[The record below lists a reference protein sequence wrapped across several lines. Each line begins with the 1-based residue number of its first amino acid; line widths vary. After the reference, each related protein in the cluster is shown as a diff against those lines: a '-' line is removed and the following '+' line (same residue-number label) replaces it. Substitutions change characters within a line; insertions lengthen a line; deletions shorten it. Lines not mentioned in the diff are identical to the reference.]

1 MYAVRRGHTT
11 RHSMY
16 TSKYME
22 KGIAV
27 ADCTVKNNS
36 TKKEAFPMGE
46 DMLCVHTE
54 KGEKLLSLVANQ
66 LVMQP
71 YEEAEL
77 KQRVP
82 LTEGR
87 TLLMNKMEQGEDM
100 QEIILFNRQKKK

>member
-1 MYAVRRGHTT
+1 
-11 RHSMY
+11 
-16 TSKYME
+16 
-22 KGIAV
+22 
-27 ADCTVKNNS
+27 
-36 TKKEAFPMGE
+36 MGE